1 MGPVYWLI
9 DRIKTSEHQVRSQ
22 ANTPLAV
29 ISFDCDGNIST
40 LSPELLT
47 LSHPRYAH
55 FLFGN
60 VSQNRLEDMLSHP
73 TFQQMNAE
81 VQRGVAMCKETCEY
95 FVFCGGGSP
104 VNKLSETGTFAAT
117 ETTHC
122 RLKIQATTDVV
133 MEHLQ
138 KLHQSSGI

>member
-1 MGPVYWLI
+1 VC
-9 DRIKTSEHQVRSQ
+9 SQ

-29 ISFDCDGNIST
+29 ISFDCDGNMST

-47 LSHPRYAH
+47 LSYPHYAN

-73 TFQQMNAE
+73 TFRHINAE
-81 VQRGVAMCKETCEY
+81 VQRGITMCKDTCEY

-117 ETTHC
+117 ETALC
-122 RLKIQATTDVV
+122 RLKIKTTTEVV
-133 MEHLQ
+133 MEHLL
-138 KLHQSSGI
+138 KRDESNDS